1 MNVASILS
9 SLSICAGH
17 SEGFQKLGKLPLIE
31 TASRRFSRTDRMV
44 WKFMTQPD
52 AKCIGEEK

>member
-1 MNVASILS
+1 VLPASIS

-17 SEGFQKLGKLPLIE
+17 SDDFQKLGKLPFIQ

-52 AKCIGEEK
+52 PKSVGEEK